1 MDSMT
6 MDMGKDVPGYFE
18 MQKLLWVVVG
28 SAIAF
33 ATLVNIL
40 DWTLAAHRL
49 RSQSARPKTWPLV
62 CFATATAITRE
73 ISQASFGTIHI
84 GPLSIKTPCL
94 GKTIIGLS
102 WLIVVFVFCFYG
114 YDVTYQWDWES
125 IAYRCGCIAQSQ
137 LPLIFLMASKQNI
150 VGYLSGFSYERLNWL
165 HRWVG
170 RVLWITVTMHMGF
183 WFRSW
188 ARYNYILYK
197 LKHDDMTQTGFASWI
212 ILTVIVL
219 SSFRPIRFLSYEI
232 FFILHIILIAGLLGA
247 TYMHFDY
254 GPGYFW
260 ACIGIY
266 FLDRF
271 IRCIAAAFANIPLL
285 RGRRGL
291 WANNATL
298 TPMDGDVTR
307 VTIDNPVARWAPG
320 QHMFLSCHGVAP
332 LQAHPFTISSLPS
345 DNKIEFFI
353 GARKGGTQRL
363 NRWASKYQRL
373 PDTENLPLVQKKPV
387 GLEGPYGLHRPFA
400 QFDSVIFVAGS
411 TGATFTTP
419 LMRDLVRRWKADIRT
434 VTKHIEFVWV
444 IKAKDRLTWFQDQ
457 LLQAKQDVRE
467 LQNQMREVQLNITIY
482 ITCDDLL
489 EASPTHGTCS
499 NTQVTT
505 SPPLITTT
513 NEKKTLAPNFQIV
526 SRSSRSTS
534 LSSHSDTGC
543 QCRKIVSDDAA
554 PRTCCCTGKALK
566 SSSSSTSGNDSKES
580 TASQKLDLKT
590 GRPPIRAIIR
600 RVLEQADGESAV
612 VACGPGGLQDD
623 VRRSVVALSDERAVH
638 KGTGAQGV
646 YLHVEGFAIG

>member
-6 MDMGKDVPGYFE
+6 MDMGQGVPGYFE
-18 MQKLLWVVVG
+18 MQKLLWAVVG

-33 ATLVNIL
+33 ATLINVL

-49 RSQSARPKTWPLV
+49 RSLSARPKTWPLV

-73 ISQASFGTIHI
+73 VSQVSFGTIHI
-84 GPLSIKTPCL
+84 GPVFIQTPSL
-94 GKTIIGLS
+94 GKAVIGSS

-114 YDVTYQWDWES
+114 YDITYQWDWES

-137 LPLIFLMASKQNI
+137 LPLIFLMASKQNL
-150 VGYLSGFSYERLNWL
+150 VGYLTGFSYERLHWL

-197 LKHDDMTQTGFASWI
+197 LRHDDMTQTGFASWI

-219 SSFRPIRFLSYEI
+219 SSFRPIRFLSYEV
-232 FFILHIILIAGLLGA
+232 FFVLHIILIAGLLGS
-247 TYMHFDY
+247 TYLHFDY

-285 RGRRGL
+285 RGKRGF
-291 WANNATL
+291 WANSATL
-298 TPMDGDVTR
+298 TPMPGDVTR

-320 QHMFLSCHGVAP
+320 QHMFVSCHGIAP
-332 LQAHPFTISSLPS
+332 LQAHPFTISSLPT

-373 PDTENLPLVQKKPV
+373 PDTENLTPVQKKPV
-387 GLEGPYGLHRPFA
+387 GLEGPYGRHRPFA
-400 QFDSVIFVAGS
+400 QFDSVVFVAGS
-411 TGATFTTP
+411 TGATFTMP
-419 LMRDLVRRWKADIRT
+419 LMRDLVRRWKANIHT
-434 VTKHIEFVWV
+434 VTRAIEFVWV
-444 IKAKDRLTWFQDQ
+444 IKAKDRLAWFQDQ
-457 LLQAKQDVRE
+457 LLQAKQDVQA
-467 LQNQMREVQLNITIY
+467 LQNQMKEVQLNITIY
-482 ITCDDLL
+482 VTCDDLL
-489 EASPTHGTCS
+489 EATPSHGTCGNAQAVAIS
-499 NTQVTT
+499 T
-505 SPPLITTT
+505 SITTD
-513 NEKKTLAPNFQIV
+513 EKKALTPNV
-526 SRSSRSTS
+526 EVNSRSSRSTS
-534 LSSHSDTGC
+534 LSSHSDRGC
-543 QCRKIVSDDAA
+543 QCRKIVGYDSA
-554 PRTCCCTGKALK
+554 PQTCCCTGKMLD
-566 SSSSSTSGNDSKES
+566 SSSSSSSGDEPKES
-580 TASQKLDLKT
+580 ASARHLHLKT
-590 GRPPIRAIIR
+590 GRPPIRTIIR

-612 VACGPGGLQDD
+612 VACGPSGLQDD

-638 KGTGAQGV
+638 KGTGAQGI